1 MPISTTITECTNDG
15 SNMRLYYNIS
25 GDCATPVYVEHV
37 GIVGDLQITDTSDE
51 NQLMRR
57 GSLGTIKTFNPGD
70 EDVSV
75 SGTQIVDG
83 NYQGFLVI
91 NSARKGNSAVD
102 FLILTGPLTE
112 VNSVGYRGKWWN
124 FERSISA
131 PAEGEQEASF
141 NLKPAA
147 CSDCAVRA
155 VKIAVANT
163 AADWDTSV
171 FSG

>member
-75 SGTQIVDG
+75 H
-83 NYQGFLVI
+83 
-91 NSARKGNSAVD
+91 R
-102 FLILTGPLTE
+102 
-112 VNSVGYRGKWWN
+112 
-124 FERSISA
+124 
-131 PAEGEQEASF
+131 
-141 NLKPAA
+141 
-147 CSDCAVRA
+147 
-155 VKIAVANT
+155 
-163 AADWDTSV
+163 
-171 FSG
+171 